1 MTPDELF
8 EKALQLA
15 GTPWR
20 VTSSDFSGQPPVLE
34 IVLEFRRGSQFP
46 CPQCGQLCA
55 VHDTTPKRWRH
66 LNFFQYRCELVA
78 NVPRVGC
85 PEHGTHLITQLPWA
99 SPGSGFTLLFEA
111 FVMLLAEQMPVA
123 AIARLVQEE
132 DTRLWRLITRLVEAA
147 HALADWSQ
155 VSSIA
160 IDETSSRK
168 GRCYISVF
176 LDAQTHRLLYVA
188 QGRTSLAVEQFAKA
202 LLAHQGDPKR
212 IQWVAMDMLHCYA
225 KGVREQF
232 PNAQIVYDRY
242 HLMVMAGEAV
252 DEVRRSL
259 QRQGAQLKGALWS
272 LRGNP
277 WNLDAQQQQTRARL
291 ARAYK
296 PIGRALALRAALQDL
311 YEASASEGPLL
322 LQRWCQWATRS
333 RLAPFRK
340 LAKTF
345 QQYWQGIV
353 SYFQCRITQ
362 GAVEAINGI
371 IQLAKRRARG
381 FRNFSY
387 LRTIA
392 YCVAAKLKVCL
403 PSLLPT

>member
-1 MTPDELF
+1 MRANELF
-8 EKALQLA
+8 GAALQLG

-20 VTSSDFSGQPPVLE
+20 VLRSDFSGEPPVLE
-34 IVLEFRRGSQFP
+34 IVLEFHRGSQFP
-46 CPQCGQLCA
+46 CPKCGQPCG
-55 VHDTTPKRWRH
+55 VHDTTQKRWRH

-78 NVPRVGC
+78 DVPRVWCRQDGV
-85 PEHGTHLITQLPWA
+85 HLVAGLPWA
-99 SPGSGFTLLFEA
+99 SSGSGFTLLFEA
-111 FVMLLAEQMPVA
+111 FVMLLAQQMPVA
-123 AIARLVQEE
+123 AIARVVQEE
-132 DTRLWRLITRLVEAA
+132 DTRLWRLISRLVQEA
-147 HALADWSQ
+147 HAASDWSQ
-155 VSSIA
+155 VSSVA
-160 IDETSSRK
+160 IDETSSRR
-168 GRCYISVF
+168 GRCYVTVF

-188 QGRTSLAVEQFAKA
+188 EGRGSWAVEEFAQA
-202 LLAHQGDPKR
+202 LIAHQGDPKR
-212 IQWVAMDMLHCYA
+212 IQSIAMDMLHCYA

-232 PNAQIVYDRY
+232 PAAQIVYDRF

-252 DEVRRSL
+252 DEVRRSM

-277 WNLDAQQQQTRARL
+277 WNLDLQEQQTRQTLSRRYRPL
-291 ARAYK
+291 
-296 PIGRALALRAALQDL
+296 GRALALRAALQGV
-311 YEASASEGPLL
+311 YEASDSEGPELL
-322 LQRWCQWATRS
+322 KYWCRWAARS

-345 QQYWQGIV
+345 QQYWTGIV

-381 FRNFSY
+381 FRNFSF
-387 LRTIA
+387 LRTVA
-392 YCVAAKLKVCL
+392 YLVAAKLKFQL

>member
-1 MTPDELF
+1 MAPNELF
-8 EKALQLA
+8 QAALQLS
-15 GTPWR
+15 GTPWQVIR
-20 VTSSDFSGQPPVLE
+20 SDFSGQPPILE
-34 IVLEFRRGSQFP
+34 IELEFSRGSQFP
-46 CPQCGQLCA
+46 CPQCGQLCG
-55 VHDTTPKRWRH
+55 VHDSIQKHWRH

-78 NVPRVGC
+78 NVPRVWCREDGV
-85 PEHGTHLITQLPWA
+85 HLITELPWA
-99 SPGSGFTLLFEA
+99 SAGSSFTLLFEA

-132 DTRLWRLITRLVEAA
+132 DTRLWRLISRLVEAA
-147 HALADWSQ
+147 HAAADWSQ

-160 IDETSSRK
+160 IDETSSRR
-168 GRCYISVF
+168 GRCYVSVF
-176 LDAQTHRLLYVA
+176 LDAKTHRLLYVA
-188 QGRTSLAVEQFAKA
+188 EGRTSLAVEEFAKA
-202 LLAHQGDPKR
+202 LVARGGDPHNV
-212 IQWVAMDMLHCYA
+212 QWVAMDMLHCYA

-232 PNAQIVYDRY
+232 PKAQIVYDRY

-259 QRQGAQLKGALWS
+259 QRQGAQLKGALWT

-277 WNLDAQQQQTRARL
+277 WNLDAEQQRTRTRL
-291 ARAYK
+291 AHQYK
-296 PIGRALALRAALQDL
+296 PLGRALALRAALQDL
-311 YEASASEGPLL
+311 YEASSTEGPEL

-340 LAKTF
+340 LAQTF
-345 QQYWQGIV
+345 RQYWQGIV

-362 GAVEAINGI
+362 GAIEAINGI

-392 YCVAAKLKVCL
+392 YWVAAKLKVRL

>member
-1 MTPDELF
+1 VSPDKLF
-8 EKALQLA
+8 EAALQLQ

-20 VTSSDFSGQPPVLE
+20 VIHSDFSGQPPVLE
-34 IVLEFRRGSQFP
+34 IVLNFVGGSQFH
-46 CPQCGQLCA
+46 CPKCGQLCG
-55 VHDTTPKRWRH
+55 VHDTAQKRWRH

-78 NVPRVGC
+78 SVPRVWCRQDGV
-85 PEHGTHLITQLPWA
+85 HLIDQLPWA
-99 SPGSGFTLLFEA
+99 SAGSGFTLLFEA

-132 DTRLWRLITRLVEAA
+132 DTRLWRLIARLVEAA
-147 HALADWSQ
+147 QATADWSQ
-155 VSSIA
+155 VSAIA
-160 IDETSSRK
+160 IDETSSRR
-168 GRCYISVF
+168 GRCYVSVF
-176 LDAQTHRLLYVA
+176 LDAKTHRLLFVSE
-188 QGRTSLAVEQFAKA
+188 GRTSLAVEEFARA
-202 LLAHQGDPKR
+202 LVAHRGDPER
-212 IQWVAMDMLHCYA
+212 IEWVAMDMLHCYA
-225 KGVREQF
+225 KGVREQL

-252 DEVRRSL
+252 DEVRRQL
-259 QRQGAQLKGALWS
+259 QRQGAQLKGALWT

-277 WNLDAQQQQTRARL
+277 WNLDAEQQQTRARL
-291 ARAYK
+291 ARTYK
-296 PIGRALALRAALQDL
+296 PLGRALALRAALQDL
-311 YEASASEGPLL
+311 YEAPSQEGPELL
-322 LQRWCQWATRS
+322 RAWCRWAARS
-333 RLAPFRK
+333 RLAPFCK

-345 QQYWQGIV
+345 RQYWDGIV

-362 GAVEAINGI
+362 GAIEAINGI

-392 YCVAAKLKVCL
+392 YLVAAKLKIHL

>member
-8 EKALQLA
+8 EAALQLK

-20 VTSSDFSGQPPVLE
+20 VARSDFSGKPPVLE
-34 IVLEFRRGSQFP
+34 IELEFNRGSQFR
-46 CPQCGQLCA
+46 CPQCGQLCGI
-55 VHDTTPKRWRH
+55 HDSSQKRWRH

-78 NVPRVGC
+78 DVPRVRCQEDGV
-85 PEHGTHLITQLPWA
+85 HLITELPWA
-99 SPGSGFTLLFEA
+99 SAGSGFTLLFEA

-132 DTRLWRLITRLVEAA
+132 DTRLWRLISRLVEAA
-147 HALADWSQ
+147 HVAADWSQ

-160 IDETSSRK
+160 IDETSSRR
-168 GRCYISVF
+168 GRCYVSVF
-176 LDAQTHRLLYVA
+176 LDAKTHRLLYVA
-188 QGRTSLAVEQFAKA
+188 EGRTSLAVEQFARA
-202 LLAHQGDPKR
+202 LVARGGDPHHIK
-212 IQWVAMDMLHCYA
+212 WVAMDMLHCYA
-225 KGVREQF
+225 KGVRQQF
-232 PNAQIVYDRY
+232 PAAQIVYDRY

-259 QRQGAQLKGALWS
+259 QRQGAQLKGALWT

-277 WNLDAQQQQTRARL
+277 WNLDAEQLQTRTRL
-291 ARAYK
+291 AQQYK
-296 PIGRALALRAALQDL
+296 PLGRALALRAALQDL
-311 YEASASEGPLL
+311 YEATDSDGPELL
-322 LQRWCQWATRS
+322 RRWCQWATRS

-345 QQYWQGIV
+345 RQYWGGIV

-362 GAVEAINGI
+362 GAIEAINGI

-392 YCVAAKLKVCL
+392 YWVAAKLKVRL

>member
-1 MTPDELF
+1 VSPDKLF
-8 EKALQLA
+8 EAALQLQ

-20 VTSSDFSGQPPVLE
+20 VIHSDFSGQPPVLE
-34 IVLEFRRGSQFP
+34 IVLDFVRGSQFH
-46 CPQCGQLCA
+46 CPKCGQLCG
-55 VHDTTPKRWRH
+55 VHDTAEKRWRH

-78 NVPRVGC
+78 SVPRVWCREDGV
-85 PEHGTHLITQLPWA
+85 HLIDALPWA
-99 SPGSGFTLLFEA
+99 SAGSGFTLLFEA

-132 DTRLWRLITRLVEAA
+132 DTRLWRLIARLVEAA
-147 HALADWSQ
+147 HATADWSQ
-155 VSSIA
+155 VSAIA
-160 IDETSSRK
+160 IDETSSRR
-168 GRCYISVF
+168 GRCYVSVF
-176 LDAQTHRLLYVA
+176 LDAKTHRLLFVSE
-188 QGRTSLAVEQFAKA
+188 GRTSLAVEEFAQA
-202 LLAHQGDPKR
+202 LIAHGGDPKR
-212 IQWVAMDMLHCYA
+212 IEWVAMDMLHCYA
-225 KGVREQF
+225 KGVREQL

-252 DEVRRSL
+252 DEVRRQL
-259 QRQGAQLKGALWS
+259 QRQGAQLKGALWT

-277 WNLDAQQQQTRARL
+277 WNLDADQQQTRIHL
-291 ARAYK
+291 ARTYK
-296 PIGRALALRAALQDL
+296 PLGRALALRAALQDL
-311 YEASASEGPLL
+311 YEASSNEGPELL
-322 LQRWCQWATRS
+322 RRWCRWAARS
-333 RLAPFRK
+333 RLAPFCK

-345 QQYWQGIV
+345 RQYWGGIV

-362 GAVEAINGI
+362 GAIEAINGI

-392 YCVAAKLKVCL
+392 YLVAAKLKILL